1 MQSWELFLE
10 WLSLLSYRD
19 VKKVLSNKRDV
30 KQLSNE
36 LTAHVLV
43 GIISQKVMPFKPM
56 TNSCMFL
63 GFRAVRE
70 ETRRLLLP
78 TSLRL

>member
-1 MQSWELFLE
+1 M
-10 WLSLLSYRD
+10 
-19 VKKVLSNKRDV
+19 KKVLSNKREV

-56 TNSCMFL
+56 TNSCIFPWFQSSK
-63 GFRAVRE
+63 GGDKKAVTANIS
-70 ETRRLLLP
+70 ETLKRV
-78 TSLRL
+78 SKSVN